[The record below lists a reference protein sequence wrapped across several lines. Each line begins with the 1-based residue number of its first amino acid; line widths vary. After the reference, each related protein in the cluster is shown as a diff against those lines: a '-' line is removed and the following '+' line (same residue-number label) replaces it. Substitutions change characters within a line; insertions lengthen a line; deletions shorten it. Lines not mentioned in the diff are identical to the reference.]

1 LEEILEEGARVH
13 VGHEPPA
20 GETPSSIIFCTKE
33 AGDVASEVKRLREIA
48 PYTPIL
54 IFNLHVDLEI
64 GKAAFQAGV
73 HGFIH
78 AKMQPAQIVNAISL
92 ASSGEVVIPKELL
105 RGLVVEEETPTG
117 TAALTSRQR
126 EILSLVTKGL
136 TNAQIAQQ
144 LYLSEFTIK
153 QHLRHAYKLL
163 KVKNRTQAAELLRNE
178 A

>member
-1 LEEILEEGARVH
+1 
-13 VGHEPPA
+13 
-20 GETPSSIIFCTKE
+20 
-33 AGDVASEVKRLREIA
+33 
-48 PYTPIL
+48 
-54 IFNLHVDLEI
+54 
-64 GKAAFQAGV
+64 
-73 HGFIH
+73 
-78 AKMQPAQIVNAISL
+78 MQPAQIVNAISL

-105 RGLVVEEETPTG
+105 RGLVVDEETPTG
-117 TAALTSRQR
+117 AAALTSRQR